1 MTDPVAD
8 KSGFLCMYMSSHPD
22 TLVSY
27 AKHYGQIRE
36 HITSA
41 KMESIDSQGMK
52 LSYQTKANSSR
63 QSVHVPFNPPLAGY
77 EEVKPRLL
85 SMKADADEAL
95 GTAKAP
101 PITSFRLP
109 LRTFQTFSLISFLV
123 YTTYAPVNDP
133 SPVWAVGQFLHSL
146 VGGQTTM
153 AFIWVFL
160 GVVHAGEGLYATL
173 LAKKHQMPF
182 STAISYITAITI
194 FGYPVLLDLRSRI
207 QTARIES
214 IMKGQ

>member
-1 MTDPVAD
+1 M
-8 KSGFLCMYMSSHPD
+8 SGHPD

-27 AKHYGQIRE
+27 AKYYGKIEE

-41 KMESIDSQGMK
+41 KMESIDSKGMK
-52 LSYQTKANSSR
+52 LSYQTKANPSSR
-63 QSVHVPFNPPLAGY
+63 QSVHVPFDPPLLGY

-85 SMKADADEAL
+85 AMKADADEAL

-109 LRTFQTFSLISFLV
+109 LRTYETFSLISLLV
-123 YTTYAPVNDP
+123 YTTWAPEGDA
-133 SPVWAVGQFLHSL
+133 SSFWSFAHFLRSM
-146 VGGQTTM
+146 VGGQKTLTG
-153 AFIWVFL
+153 IWIFL
-160 GVVHAGEGLYATL
+160 GIAHTGEGLYAAYLTR
-173 LAKKHQMPF
+173 KHQMPLL
-182 STAISYITAITI
+182 TAISYITAAAM
-194 FGYPVLLDLRSRI
+194 FGYPVLLDLRARI